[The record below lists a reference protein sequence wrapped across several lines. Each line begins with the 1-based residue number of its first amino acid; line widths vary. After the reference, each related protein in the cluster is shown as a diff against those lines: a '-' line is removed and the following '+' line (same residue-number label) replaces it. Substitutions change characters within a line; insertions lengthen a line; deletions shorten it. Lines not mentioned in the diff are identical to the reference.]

1 MNKNQILVYGPFLV
15 ILLIGFLTRK
25 REFTSPPK
33 PTDKTASSK
42 QNLAGWYFLIFV
54 VFAGGMVAYV
64 FDIKNP
70 SEIDRYEGTNE
81 SALMIAVSTTALLV
95 LLGICARFSYQKFSR
110 VNQADLIAEA
120 IKSQVQPQNTNPPT
134 WPPGPQNPMDPDAR
148 LRKLASLLADGLISN
163 DDFQTKK
170 QQILDSI

>member
-1 MNKNQILVYGPFLV
+1 MDITILILLV

-25 REFTSPPK
+25 REFTSPSK
-33 PTDKTASSK
+33 PTDKAASSK
-42 QNLAGWYFLIFV
+42 QNLAGWYLLILV
-54 VFAGGMVAYV
+54 VFIGGMVAYV
-64 FDIKNP
+64 YDIKNP

-81 SALMIAVSTTALLV
+81 SALMIAAATTAVLV

-120 IKSQVQPQNTNPPT
+120 IRSQVQPQNTNPPT
-134 WPPGPQNPMDPDAR
+134 WPPAPQNSMDPDAR

-163 DDFQTKK
+163 DDFETKK
-170 QQILDSI
+170 QQILDSL